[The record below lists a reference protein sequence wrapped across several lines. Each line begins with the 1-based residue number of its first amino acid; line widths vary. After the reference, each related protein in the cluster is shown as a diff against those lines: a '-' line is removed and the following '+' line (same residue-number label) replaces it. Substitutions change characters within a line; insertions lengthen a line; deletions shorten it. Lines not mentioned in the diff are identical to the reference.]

1 MADDQGRLRVVIM
14 SAVRIRR
21 RRVQVWLAAIVLG
34 LISNAATAQHLGTD
48 IAGLNLC
55 LYGDCEAR
63 GSYAADPFGM
73 ANPGTMPVGV
83 LRYLP
88 RGVFVNNSYFRA
100 NVGNVGLHIESP
112 GVTLAADP
120 WIAQVSV
127 IYAEG
132 SGAVRSL
139 PGVDASLRTSMIR
152 LAGAVD
158 LGRTALHLTG
168 LSVGLLAGLPATSS
182 DLHLS
187 TQGFN
192 FFNSHENHRVG
203 LTGGVDWRGGDRDW
217 FSVGAFVDAEHHH
230 ETTHTTDPTT
240 FERTCERASTNAWFA
255 RAGLS
260 LLPFVPVGLA
270 RGSTPAAEWLGEVRL
285 GADLEHRNISVPN
298 ETTRAQ
304 EKGYFGLDARLL
316 PDAWN
321 PASDYL
327 RVYVIGGVDTDAG
340 WGLGAGLYGNGPLEF
355 LSCNPAY
362 SSRPLAK
369 SLGNRVNVWA
379 ATCAVAVPF

>member
-1 MADDQGRLRVVIM
+1 MP
-14 SAVRIRR
+14 AVRIRR
-21 RRVQVWLAAIVLG
+21 RRLRLWLTPIILG
-34 LISNAATAQHLGTD
+34 LVSNIATAQHLGTD

-73 ANPGTMPVGV
+73 ANPGTMPAGV
-83 LRYLP
+83 LAYLP
-88 RGVFVNNSYFRA
+88 RGVFVNNSYFRV
-100 NVGNVGLHIESP
+100 NVGGVGVHIESP

-120 WIAQVSV
+120 WVAQVSV

-139 PGVDASLRTSMIR
+139 PGVDMSLRTSMIR

-187 TQGFN
+187 TQGFT

-203 LTGGVDWRGGDRDW
+203 LTGGVDWRSGDRDW
-217 FSVGAFVDAEHHH
+217 FSVGAFVEAEHHR
-230 ETTHTTDPTT
+230 ETTHSTDPTT
-240 FERTCERASTNAWFA
+240 FERTCERGFANAWFA

-270 RGSTPAAEWLGEVRL
+270 RGATLAGEWLGEVRL

-298 ETTRAQ
+298 EPTRAQ
-304 EKGYFGLDARLL
+304 EKGYFGFDAPLL
-316 PDAWN
+316 PNAWN
-321 PASDYL
+321 PVSDYMRPHL
-327 RVYVIGGVDTDAG
+327 IGGVDTDAG

-355 LSCNPAY
+355 FSCNPAY

-369 SLGNRVNVWA
+369 SLGDRVNVWA

>member
-1 MADDQGRLRVVIM
+1 M
-14 SAVRIRR
+14 SAARIRC
-21 RRVQVWLAAIVLG
+21 RRVRVWLGAIVLG

-48 IAGLNLC
+48 IAGLNSFC

-73 ANPGTMPVGV
+73 ANPGTMPVV
-83 LRYLP
+83 LTYLP
-88 RGVFVNNSYFRA
+88 RGVFVTTSYFRVNA
-100 NVGNVGLHIESP
+100 GGVGVHIESP
-112 GVTLAADP
+112 SVTLAADP
-120 WIAQVSV
+120 WIAQVNV

-139 PGVDASLRTSMIR
+139 PGVDTSLRIRMIR

-168 LSVGLLAGLPATSS
+168 LSVGLLAGLPLTST
-182 DLHLS
+182 DLRLS
-187 TQGFN
+187 TQGFT
-192 FFNSHENHRVG
+192 FVDSHDDHEIG
-203 LTGGVDWRGGDRDW
+203 LTPGVHWRSGERDW
-217 FSVGAFVDAEHHH
+217 FNVGAFVDAERSQ
-230 ETTHTTDPTT
+230 ETTQETDLTT
-240 FERTCERASTNAWFA
+240 FETVRERAKSNAWFG

-260 LLPFVPVGLA
+260 LLPFVPTGLA
-270 RGSTPAAEWLGEVRL
+270 ETPSSMGEFLNEVRL
-285 GADLEHRNISVPN
+285 GADLEYRNITVPN
-298 ETTRAQ
+298 EPTRSR
-304 EKGYFGLDARLL
+304 EKGYFGFDARLL

-327 RVYVIGGVDTDAG
+327 RVHVIGGVDTDAG

-355 LSCNPAY
+355 FSCNPAY

-369 SLGNRVNVWA
+369 SLGDRMNVWA
-379 ATCAVAVPF
+379 ATCSIAVPF